1 MYELFFFLKRLVMSC
16 YYTIDTKFTVV
27 VCVIG
32 EEIMSGG
39 QRVHVP
45 EVMEKRAR
53 ECGIDVKTI
62 STYIDSFK

>member
-1 MYELFFFLKRLVMSC
+1 MSC

-39 QRVHVP
+39 QRVHVL

>member
-1 MYELFFFLKRLVMSC
+1 MSC

-62 STYIDSFK
+62 STYIDGFR